1 MEELIP
7 QRSMSD
13 FHEVKNELY
22 CEEVPVSRIAL
33 DAGTPFYL
41 YSYRSLVR
49 QFKAYDSA
57 FRDLPHLICYAV
69 KANSNL
75 AILKAFGRMGGGADI
90 VSGGEL
96 FRALRAGIPADKM
109 VFAGVGKMR
118 GEIASALR
126 AGILMFNVES
136 SQELHLIN
144 EVAQSEGVIAP
155 VGLRV
160 NPNIDPMTH
169 PYISTGMKQS
179 KFGIDINEALKG
191 YLEAKELPHI
201 KVIGVHQ
208 HIGSQLTELAP
219 FVDALKKIA
228 EFVDQ
233 LRFQG
238 FNISVIDIGGG
249 LGISYENETPPLPSE
264 MAESIVPILKPL
276 GCRVILEPGRSLVGI
291 AGALISRVLYTKTSS
306 DKNFV
311 VVDAGMSD
319 LIRPSL
325 YQAYHEIRPVVQ
337 SGRSFKKVDVVGPVC
352 ESGDFFAKEREIH
365 EFQPGELMAIMGAG
379 AYGFSMASHYNSRPN
394 IPEIL
399 VNGSQFFVIRERE
412 DYEDLVR
419 REKIPPFLT

>member
-1 MEELIP
+1 MEDLIP
-7 QRSMSD
+7 QRLMND
-13 FHEVKNELY
+13 FHEVKNELF
-22 CEEVPVSRIAL
+22 CEEVPISRIAM
-33 DAGTPFYL
+33 DIGTPFYL
-41 YSYRSLVR
+41 YSHRSLVR
-49 QFKAYDSA
+49 QFKAYDTA
-57 FRDLPHLICYAV
+57 FKDLPHLICYAV

-75 AILKAFGRMGGGADI
+75 AILKTFGKMGGGADI

-118 GEIASALR
+118 GEVASALR

-144 EVAQSEGVIAP
+144 EVAQSEGVVAP
-155 VGLRV
+155 VALRV

-179 KFGIDINEALKG
+179 KFGIDIEDALKG
-191 YLEAKELPHI
+191 YLEAKLLPHI
-201 KVIGVHQ
+201 KVIGIHQ
-208 HIGSQLTELAP
+208 HIGSQLTEVSP
-219 FVDALKKIA
+219 FVDALMKIA
-228 EFVDQ
+228 EFILQ
-233 LRFQG
+233 LRSQG
-238 FNISVIDIGGG
+238 FNIDVIDIGGG
-249 LGISYENETPPLPSE
+249 LGIPYENETPPLPSE

-276 GCRVILEPGRSLVGI
+276 GCQVILEPGRSLVGA

-306 DKNFV
+306 DKNFL

-337 SGRSFKKVDVVGPVC
+337 SGRSFKKVDIVGPVC
-352 ESGDFFAKEREIH
+352 ESGDFFAKEREVQ
-365 EFQPGELMAIMGAG
+365 EFLPGELMAIMGAG

-399 VNGSQFFVIRERE
+399 VNGSNFFVIRERE

-419 REKIPPFLT
+419 REKIPPFLS

>member
-13 FHEVKNELY
+13 FHEVKSELY
-22 CEEVPVSRIAL
+22 CEEVSVSRIAM

-49 QFKAYDSA
+49 QFKAYNSA

-75 AILKAFGRMGGGADI
+75 AILKTFGKMGGGADI

-126 AGILMFNVES
+126 ARILMFNVES

-144 EVAQSEGVIAP
+144 EVAQSEGVVAP
-155 VGLRV
+155 VALRV

-179 KFGIDINEALKG
+179 KFGIDIEEALKG
-191 YLEAKELPHI
+191 YLEAKSLPHI

-208 HIGSQLTELAP
+208 HIGSQLTEVAP

-228 EFVDQ
+228 EFIYQ
-233 LRFQG
+233 LRSHG
-238 FNISVIDIGGG
+238 LNISVIDIGGG
-249 LGISYENETPPLPSE
+249 LGIPYENETPPLPSE

-276 GCRVILEPGRSLVGI
+276 GCQVILEPGRSLVGN
-291 AGALISRVLYTKTSS
+291 AGALITRVLYTKTAS

-337 SGRSFKKVDVVGPVC
+337 SGRTFKKVDVVGPVC

-365 EFQPGELMAIMGAG
+365 EVQPGELMAIMGAG

-399 VNGSQFFVIRERE
+399 VNGSDFFVIRERE

-419 REKIPPFLT
+419 REKIPPFLF